1 MILFSSSVYFIDY
14 GPKVYI
20 GTANGDVI
28 AGSVSADTLSAYD
41 IQIKYN
47 NDGTVG
53 AYSLLDTIAGLQR
66 QIDDLRGG

>member
-1 MILFSSSVYFIDY
+1 MYFNNGSDT
-14 GPKVYI
+14 KVYI
-20 GTANGDVI
+20 GTASGDVI
-28 AGSVSADTLSAYD
+28 ASSVSADTLSAYD